1 MTTLT
6 TRTVCHHHLGKDL
19 LAMIRRFVP
28 VAALAAA
35 FPTAIAAQQQRALP
49 LKHAPQP
56 TTAAISAADLMTRLY
71 IFADDSMQGRET
83 GTVGHVK
90 STAYIASE
98 LKRLGLQPG
107 GEEGS
112 YFQDVPMVRRAFDPA
127 STMTVDGK
135 TLRGGTDFIAQSRGA
150 IPSLSGASVVFGGT
164 AGDTMGL
171 PSRDQIAGRIVV
183 LKSAPGGGFGGGRP
197 GGGGGRG
204 GFAALRALS
213 DAAAIVMVTDA
224 LSSAAVQAATHP
236 REGDV
241 MMKPTGNAPG
251 GQLTITMTRAGAEAL
266 LGTSVDAATKGQA
279 GKAVQA
285 DIRFR
290 DDPAPARNVV
300 AIIRGSDPKLRGEYV
315 ALGAHNDH
323 VGLGT
328 QAVDHDSLHL
338 YNEARYAI
346 RGMVARGQQA
356 TPEQDAAVAAIRIDY
371 DSVRAARPVRLDSI
385 RNGADD
391 DGSGSVTLLE
401 LAEAFQK
408 APVRPKRSLVF
419 VWHVGEEKGLLGSR
433 WYSDHP
439 TVPRDSI
446 VAQLNMDMVGRGDK
460 SDLPVG
466 GPTYLQLVGS
476 RRLST
481 ELGDI
486 VEAVN
491 RTEKM
496 PFTFDYQFDANGHPE
511 NIYCRSDHYNYA
523 RWGIPVVFFTTGLH
537 GDYHQ
542 VTDEPQYIDYP
553 HMARVGQLVYDIAT
567 KVGNL
572 DHRIVVDKEK
582 PDPNGPCRQ

>member
-1 MTTLT
+1 
-6 TRTVCHHHLGKDL
+6 
-19 LAMIRRFVP
+19 MIRRFVP
-28 VAALAAA
+28 RAAVTALALPVALS
-35 FPTAIAAQQQRALP
+35 AQQALP

-83 GTVGHVK
+83 GTVGHLK

-98 LKRLGLQPG
+98 LKRLGIQPAG
-107 GEEGS
+107 DEGS
-112 YFQDVPMVRRAFDPA
+112 YFQEVPMVRRSFDPA
-127 STMTVDGK
+127 STITVGGT
-135 TLRGGTDFIAQSRGA
+135 TLRGGTDFIAQTRGA
-150 IPSLSGASVVFGGT
+150 VPSLAGASVVFGGT
-164 AGDTMGL
+164 AGDTAGL
-171 PSRDQIAGRIVV
+171 PSHDQIAGKIVV

-197 GGGGGRG
+197 VGGGGGGRG

-224 LSSAAVQAATHP
+224 LSPAAIQAATHP

-241 MMKPTGNAPG
+241 MIKPTRNAPA
-251 GQLTITMTRAGAEAL
+251 GQLTITMTRTGAEAM
-266 LGTSVDAATKGQA
+266 LGTSMDAATKGQA

-285 DIRFR
+285 DLRFK

-300 AIIRGSDPKLRGEYV
+300 AIIRGSDPKLRGEYI

-323 VGLGT
+323 VGVGA

-356 TPEQDAAVAAIRIDY
+356 TPEQDAAVAAIRINY
-371 DSVRAARPVRLDSI
+371 DSVRAVRPVRLDSI

-408 APVRPKRSLVF
+408 APVKPKRSIVF

-439 TVPRDSI
+439 TVARDSI

-491 RTEKM
+491 KTEKM

-523 RWGIPVVFFTTGLH
+523 RWGVPVVFFTTGLH

-542 VTDEPQYIDYP
+542 VTDEPQYIDYS

-582 PDPNGPCRQ
+582 PDPNGACRQ

>member
-1 MTTLT
+1 
-6 TRTVCHHHLGKDL
+6 
-19 LAMIRRFVP
+19 MIRRFVP
-28 VAALAAA
+28 GFIIAQLVALPATVAA
-35 FPTAIAAQQQRALP
+35 QGKQALP
-49 LKHAPQP
+49 LKHAAQP

-83 GTVGHVK
+83 GTVGHLK

-98 LKRLGLQPG
+98 LKRLGLHPG
-107 GEEGS
+107 GDEGS
-112 YFQDVPMVRRAFDPA
+112 FFQDVPMVRRSLDPA
-127 STMTVDGK
+127 STITVEGK
-135 TLRGGTDFIAQSRGA
+135 TLRGGSDFIAQTRGA
-150 IPSLSGASVVFGGT
+150 IPTLGGAGVVFGGT
-164 AGDTMGL
+164 VGDTTSY
-171 PSRDQIAGRIVV
+171 PSHDEIAGKIVV
-183 LKSAPGGGFGGGRP
+183 LKSAPGGGRP
-197 GGGGGRG
+197 GAGGGGRG

-213 DAAAIVMVTDA
+213 DAVAVVMVTDA
-224 LSSAAVQAATHP
+224 LSPAAVQAAMHP

-241 MMKPTGNAPG
+241 MMKPASATPG

-266 LGTSVDAATKGQA
+266 LGASLDAVTKGQA
-279 GKAVQA
+279 GKTVQA
-285 DIRFR
+285 AITFR

-300 AIIRGSDPKLRGEYV
+300 AIIRGSDPTLRGQYV

-323 VGLGT
+323 VGFGT

-338 YNEARYAI
+338 YNEARFAI
-346 RGMVARGQQA
+346 RGMVSRGQQA
-356 TPEQDAAVAAIRIDY
+356 TAEQDAAVAAIRIDY
-371 DSVRAARPVRLDSI
+371 DSVHAARPARPDSI

-408 APVRPKRSLVF
+408 AAIKPKRSLVF
-419 VWHVGEEKGLLGSR
+419 VWHTGEEKGLLGSR
-433 WYSDHP
+433 WYSDHS

-446 VAQLNMDMVGRGDK
+446 VAQLNMDMVGRGAK
-460 SDLPVG
+460 TDLPVG
-466 GPTYLQLVGS
+466 SATYLQLVGS

-481 ELGDI
+481 ELGDL

-491 RTEKM
+491 KTEKM

-553 HMARVGQLVYDIAT
+553 HMARVGQLVYDVAT
-567 KVGNL
+567 KVANL
-572 DHRIVVDKEK
+572 DHRVVVDKEK
-582 PDPNGPCRQ
+582 PDPTGACRQ

>member
-1 MTTLT
+1 
-6 TRTVCHHHLGKDL
+6 
-19 LAMIRRFVP
+19 
-28 VAALAAA
+28 
-35 FPTAIAAQQQRALP
+35 
-49 LKHAPQP
+49 
-56 TTAAISAADLMTRLY
+56 
-71 IFADDSMQGRET
+71 
-83 GTVGHVK
+83 
-90 STAYIASE
+90 
-98 LKRLGLQPG
+98 
-107 GEEGS
+107 
-112 YFQDVPMVRRAFDPA
+112 
-127 STMTVDGK
+127 
-135 TLRGGTDFIAQSRGA
+135 
-150 IPSLSGASVVFGGT
+150 
-164 AGDTMGL
+164 
-171 PSRDQIAGRIVV
+171 
-183 LKSAPGGGFGGGRP
+183 
-197 GGGGGRG
+197 
-204 GFAALRALS
+204 LS

-224 LSSAAVQAATHP
+224 LSPAAVQAATHP

-241 MMKPTGNAPG
+241 MMKPAGNAPG
-251 GQLTITMTRAGAEAL
+251 GQLTITMTRTGAEAL
-266 LGTSVDAATKGQA
+266 LGTSIDAATKGQA
-279 GKAVQA
+279 GKAVRA
-285 DIRFR
+285 DIRFK

-300 AIIRGSDPKLRGEYV
+300 GVIRGSDPKLRGEFV

-323 VGLGT
+323 VGFGT

-356 TPEQDAAVAAIRIDY
+356 TPEQDAAVAAIRINY
-371 DSVRAARPVRLDSI
+371 DSVRALRAVRLDSI

-408 APVRPKRSLVF
+408 APVKPKRSLVF

-491 RTEKM
+491 KTEKM

-582 PDPNGPCRQ
+582 PDPNGACRQ

>member
-1 MTTLT
+1 MT
-6 TRTVCHHHLGKDL
+6 RVRVSGAAIL
-19 LAMIRRFVP
+19 LALP
-28 VAALAAA
+28 AALAA
-35 FPTAIAAQQQRALP
+35 QQSAPLP
-49 LKHAPQP
+49 LKHAARP
-56 TTAAISAADLMTRLY
+56 TAATISAADLMTRLY

-83 GTVGHVK
+83 GTAGHVK

-98 LKRLGLQPG
+98 LKRLGLHPAG
-107 GEEGS
+107 DEGS
-112 YFQDVPMVRRAFDPA
+112 FFQDVPMIRRAFDPA
-127 STMTVDGK
+127 STISVGGT

-150 IPSLSGASVVFGGT
+150 IPSLGGAAVVFGGT
-164 AGDTMGL
+164 MGDTTSYPGADAV
-171 PSRDQIAGRIVV
+171 RGKIVV
-183 LKSAPGGGFGGGRP
+183 LRPAAGGAGFGGR
-197 GGGGGRG
+197 GGGGRG
-204 GFAALRALS
+204 FGALRQFS
-213 DAAAIVMVTDA
+213 DAAAIATVTDA
-224 LSSAAVQAATHP
+224 LNPALVRAATQP
-236 REGDV
+236 RDGDV
-241 MMKPTGNAPG
+241 MMKPADAAAG
-251 GQLTITMTRAGAEAL
+251 GQLTLTITRSAAEAL
-266 LGTSVDAATKGQA
+266 LGTPLDAATKGQA
-279 GKAVQA
+279 GKTVQA

-300 AIIRGSDPKLRGEYV
+300 AIIPGSDPKLRGQYV

-323 VGLGT
+323 VGFGT

-338 YNEARYAI
+338 YNAARYAI
-346 RGMVARGQQA
+346 TGMVARGQQP
-356 TPEQDAAVAAIRIDY
+356 TDEQRAAVAAIKVNL
-371 DSVRAARPVRLDSI
+371 DSVHAARPARLDSI

-408 APVRPKRSLVF
+408 SPVKPKRSLVF

-433 WYSDHP
+433 WYADHP
-439 TVPRDSI
+439 TVSRDSI
-446 VAQLNMDMVGRGDK
+446 VAQLNMDMVGRGAA

-466 GPTYLQLVGS
+466 SPTYLQLVGS

-481 ELGDI
+481 ELGDF
-486 VEAVN
+486 VETVN
-491 RTEKM
+491 KTEKM

-553 HMARVGQLVYDIAT
+553 HMARVGQLVHDVAL
-567 KVGNL
+567 KVANL

-582 PDPNGPCRQ
+582 PDPNGACRQ